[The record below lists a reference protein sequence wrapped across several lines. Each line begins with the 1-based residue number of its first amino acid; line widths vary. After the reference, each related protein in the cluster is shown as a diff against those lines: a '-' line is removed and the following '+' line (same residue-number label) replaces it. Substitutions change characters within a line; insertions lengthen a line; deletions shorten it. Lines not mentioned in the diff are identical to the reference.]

1 MKKITA
7 ICSAAMVL
15 SLLSGCSDATA
26 SLKNGS
32 DTLMKVGKTAITKQ
46 QVYNIMYNYAGS
58 TQVVSD
64 ATKVITSQEVE
75 VTDEMKESA
84 QSTLDMY
91 KTIYSDSFT
100 DYLEDAGLTEDDY
113 INDYLIPSLQAEKLT
128 DLYIDESYDTLLE
141 RYKPVKATILKFTDT
156 ENANS
161 ALAALRDG
169 TMTAEEAANEFETD
183 STGQPEIITIDNT
196 EYDSV
201 ALAAL
206 RAASPDDGW
215 MNVSA
220 SYGTDIYVMHM
231 DENNTDSI
239 KDEIVEAFAEI
250 SDINDQAT
258 AFYFEKYGFHV
269 YDIDLYKALRDSNPT
284 LLTQEVPVSA
294 E

>member
-1 MKKITA
+1 M
-7 ICSAAMVL
+7 ML

-32 DTLMKVGKTAITKQ
+32 ETLLKAGKTTITKQ

-84 QSTLDMY
+84 QNTLDMY
-91 KTIYSDSFT
+91 KAIYSDSFN
-100 DYLEDAGLTEDDY
+100 DYLEDSGLTEEDY

-128 DLYIDESYDTLLE
+128 DLYIDECYDTLLD
-141 RYKPVKATILKFTDT
+141 RYKPIKATVLKFSDT

-161 ALAALRDG
+161 ALSALKDG
-169 TMTAEEAANEFETD
+169 TMTAEEAANEFETE
-183 STGQPEIITIDNT
+183 STGDPEIITIDT
-196 EYDSV
+196 TDYDSV

-215 MNVSA
+215 MIVSA
-220 SYGTDIYVMHM
+220 SYGTDVYVMHL

-239 KDEIVEAFAEI
+239 KDEIVESFAEI

-258 AFYFEKYGFHV
+258 AHYFEKYGFHV

-284 LLTQEVPVSA
+284 LLSQEVPVSA

>member
-1 MKKITA
+1 
-7 ICSAAMVL
+7 MVL

-32 DTLMKVGKTAITKQ
+32 ETLMKVGKTAITKQ
-46 QVYNIMYNYAGS
+46 QVYDIMYNYAGS

-91 KTIYSDSFT
+91 KMIYSDSFAS
-100 DYLEDAGLTEDDY
+100 YLEDAGLSEEDY

-128 DLYIDESYDTLLE
+128 DLYIDECYDTLLE
-141 RYKPVKATILKFTDT
+141 RYKPIKATVLKFTDT
-156 ENANS
+156 DTANS
-161 ALAALRDG
+161 ALSALKDG
-169 TMTAEEAANEFETD
+169 TMTAEEAVNEFETD
-183 STGQPEIITIDNT
+183 STGEPEIITIDST
-196 EYDSV
+196 YDSV
-201 ALAAL
+201 AMAAL

-215 MNVSA
+215 MIVSA
-220 SYGTDIYVMHM
+220 SYGTDVYVMHL

-239 KDEIVEAFAEI
+239 KDEITESFAKI

-258 AFYFEKYGFHV
+258 AHYFEKYGFHV
-269 YDIDLYKALRDSNPT
+269 YDINLYKALRDSNPT
-284 LLTQEVPVSA
+284 LLNQEVPVSA

>member
-32 DTLMKVGKTAITKQ
+32 ETLLKAGKTTITKQ

-84 QSTLDMY
+84 QNTLDMY
-91 KTIYSDSFT
+91 KAIYSDSFN
-100 DYLEDAGLTEDDY
+100 DYLEDSGLTEEDY

-128 DLYIDESYDTLLE
+128 DLYIDECYDTLLD
-141 RYKPVKATILKFTDT
+141 RYKPIKATVLKFTDT
-156 ENANS
+156 DTANS
-161 ALAALRDG
+161 ALSALKDG
-169 TMTAEEAANEFETD
+169 TMTAEEAVNEFETD
-183 STGQPEIITIDNT
+183 STGEPEIITIDST
-196 EYDSV
+196 YDSV
-201 ALAAL
+201 AMAAL

-215 MNVSA
+215 MIVSA
-220 SYGTDIYVMHM
+220 SYGTDVYVMHL

-239 KDEIVEAFAEI
+239 KDEITESFAKI

-258 AFYFEKYGFHV
+258 AHYFEKYGFHV

-284 LLTQEVPVSA
+284 LLNQEVPVSA

>member
-1 MKKITA
+1 
-7 ICSAAMVL
+7 MVL

-32 DTLMKVGKTAITKQ
+32 ETLMKVGKTAITKQ
-46 QVYNIMYNYAGS
+46 QVYDIMYNYAGS

-91 KTIYSDSFT
+91 KMIYSDSFAS
-100 DYLEDAGLTEDDY
+100 YLEDAGLTEEDY

-128 DLYIDESYDTLLE
+128 DLYIDECYDTLLE
-141 RYKPVKATILKFTDT
+141 RYKPIKATVLKFTDT
-156 ENANS
+156 DTANS
-161 ALAALRDG
+161 ALSALKDG
-169 TMTAEEAANEFETD
+169 TMTAEEAVNEFETD
-183 STGQPEIITIDNT
+183 STGNSEIITIDST
-196 EYDSV
+196 YDSV
-201 ALAAL
+201 AMAAL

-215 MNVSA
+215 MIVSA
-220 SYGTDIYVMHM
+220 SYGTDVYVMHL

-239 KDEIVEAFAEI
+239 KDEITESFAKI

-258 AFYFEKYGFHV
+258 AHYFEKYGFHV

-284 LLTQEVPVSA
+284 LLNQEVPVSA

>member
-32 DTLMKVGKTAITKQ
+32 ETLMKVGKTAITKQ
-46 QVYNIMYNYAGS
+46 QVYDIMYNYAGS

-91 KTIYSDSFT
+91 KMIYSDSFAS
-100 DYLEDAGLTEDDY
+100 YLEDAGLTEEDY

-128 DLYIDESYDTLLE
+128 DLYIDECYDTLLE
-141 RYKPVKATILKFTDT
+141 RYKPIKATVLKFTDT
-156 ENANS
+156 DTANS
-161 ALAALRDG
+161 ALSALKDG
-169 TMTAEEAANEFETD
+169 TMTAEEAVNEFETD
-183 STGQPEIITIDNT
+183 STGNSEIITIDST
-196 EYDSV
+196 YDSV
-201 ALAAL
+201 AMAAL

-215 MNVSA
+215 MIVSA
-220 SYGTDIYVMHM
+220 SYGTDVYVMHL

-239 KDEIVEAFAEI
+239 KDEITESFAGI

-258 AFYFEKYGFHV
+258 AHYFEKYGFHV